1 MSKVITSSIMVLV
14 CAVNLYFV
22 ISYLPSLPH
31 PAYFS
36 LVALLAAAYL
46 GLTTYLVLMGRR
58 VPGGWGRQGEETT
71 DGGRSGDAPG
81 ASS

>member
-1 MSKVITSSIMVLV
+1 MVLV

-22 ISYLPSLPH
+22 ISYVPSLPH

-46 GLTTYLVLMGRR
+46 GLTTYLVLLCQR
-58 VPGGWGRQGEETT
+58 VPGGLGRQGEETT
-71 DGGRSGDAPG
+71 DGGCSGDALG